1 MKSRIDIKKFLQL
14 EGMQST
20 YPVRCQGQANIP
32 KLLLAIE
39 PSYVSSNLDTDQW
52 VRYSRAANSKSRTR
66 EMRESDIILYLTT
79 SVPNRRVHQNKML
92 ITYFLW

>member
-39 PSYVSSNLDTDQW
+39 PSYVSSNLEPKLQGQPTQ
-52 VRYSRAANSKSRTR
+52 
-66 EMRESDIILYLTT
+66 LYLQVSHKRNARIRHYT
-79 SVPNRRVHQNKML
+79 L
-92 ITYFLW
+92 LDYFGPQQKSPPE

>member
-20 YPVRCQGQANIP
+20 YPVRCQANIP

-39 PSYVSSNLDTDQW
+39 PMSAQ
-52 VRYSRAANSKSRTR
+52 
-66 EMRESDIILYLTT
+66 I
-79 SVPNRRVHQNKML
+79 
-92 ITYFLW
+92 